1 MYSKDKTERITL
13 RLSKSQIDYLNTLS
27 QITGISKTEILRGY
41 VDKLI
46 GSSKL
51 ANIKTH

>member
-1 MYSKDKTERITL
+1 MYSKDKTETL
-13 RLSKSQIDYLNTLS
+13 HIRMSKSQIDYLNNLAK
-27 QITGISKTEILRGY
+27 ITGVSKTEIIRGY